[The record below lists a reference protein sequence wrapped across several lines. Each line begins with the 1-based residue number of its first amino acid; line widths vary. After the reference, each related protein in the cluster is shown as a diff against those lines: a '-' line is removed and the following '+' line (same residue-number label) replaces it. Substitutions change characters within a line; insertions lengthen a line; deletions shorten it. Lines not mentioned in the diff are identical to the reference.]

1 MTTLPSSRRLD
12 AKSTLDGTS
21 PTKETLARLLIQC
34 PDRPGIVSAV
44 SGILA
49 DFGANIV
56 SLDQHSTDPTDGTFF
71 QRTEFHL
78 EHFNVRRPELEE
90 RIAALVEAPYGAQWQ
105 LTSSAQKKRVAIFVS
120 KTDHCLLDLLW
131 RQRSGELDID
141 IAMVISNH
149 SVLAEDVRYFG
160 IPFIH
165 IPSDANDKSAMEKAQ
180 LELLRGNVD
189 LIVLARYMQIIS
201 DQFLQD
207 VGVPMINIHHSF
219 LPAFIGAGPYQKAKD
234 RGVKMIGATA
244 HYVTADLDEGPIIE
258 QDTIRVNH
266 ADSTR
271 ELMRR
276 GADVERHVLTRAVA
290 WHCDDRILR
299 HGNHTVVF

>member
-1 MTTLPSSRRLD
+1 MTALPSNRQPATQSAAGD
-12 AKSTLDGTS
+12 TTA
-21 PTKETLARLLIQC
+21 TKESLARLLIQC
-34 PDRPGIVSAV
+34 PDQPGIVSAV

-49 DFGANIV
+49 EFGANIV
-56 SLDQHSTDPTDGTFF
+56 SLDQHSTDPTNGQFF

-78 EHFNVRRPELEE
+78 EHFNVQRPELET
-90 RIAALVEAPYGAQWQ
+90 RIAAAIEVPFGAKWQ
-105 LTSSAQKKRVAIFVS
+105 LTNSAQKKRVAIFVS

-131 RQRSGELDID
+131 RHRSGELDID
-141 IAMVISNH
+141 ITMVISNH
-149 SVLAEDVRYFG
+149 SLLAEDVRYFG

-180 LELLRGNVD
+180 LELVRGNVD

-258 QDTIRVNH
+258 QDTIRVTH
-266 ADSTR
+266 AETTR
-271 ELMRR
+271 ELMRQ